1 MSQSASTGVTEETRT
16 SHRSDA
22 EAAVATANKVSE
34 EDMAAFHPTIRNIIF
49 APNHFVAL
57 GLEPKDSYT
66 DADILEAY
74 TRKLK
79 ELMSEALLI

>member
-16 SHRSDA
+16 SHSSDA
-22 EAAVATANKVSE
+22 KAAVAEVSE
-34 EDMAAFHPTIRNIIF
+34 EDMAAFHPTIRNVIF
-49 APNHFVAL
+49 APHHFVAL

-66 DADILEAY
+66 NAEILVAY

-79 ELMSEALLI
+79 ELKALVDK